1 MKDVSNKIDT
11 LRYAKATAII
21 KMKPESIA
29 AIKDNSTPKK
39 DVLATARAA
48 GLLAVKNTASVIPH
62 CHPIPIDSAKVN
74 FENQNKKIIVTVEVK
89 SIFKTG
95 CEMEALHGVCI
106 AALTVYDMLKPIDDK
121 LAISEISL
129 VSKKG
134 GKSDFAGMI
143 PPEIKAGVIVISDS
157 VSKGKRIDSSGKL
170 IIEKLKNY
178 NIEVS
183 NFKTVPDDK
192 SEIQKT
198 VKRMCSKKVS
208 LIITTGGTGLSQ
220 RDITPEAIKPLIDK
234 EANGIIEAARNFGQ
248 KRIPYA
254 MLSRGIAGMIGD
266 TLLITM
272 PGSPNAVAEYFDALF
287 PHVLHTLAVNA
298 KGYRHKTN
306 S

>member
-1 MKDVSNKIDT
+1 MKDIVNKIDT
-11 LRYAKATAII
+11 LRLATAKAVIKLKTESITAI
-21 KMKPESIA
+21 KE
-29 AIKDNSTPKK
+29 NSTPKK

-62 CHPIPIDSAKVN
+62 CHPIPIDSAAVN
-74 FENQNKKIIVTVEVK
+74 FELQDKKIVISVEVK

-95 CEMEALHGVCI
+95 CEMEALHGVSV

-129 VSKKG
+129 VSKRG
-134 GKSDFAGMI
+134 GKSDFGGMI
-143 PPEIKAGVIVISDS
+143 PHDIKAGVIVISDS
-157 VSKGKRIDSSGKL
+157 VSKRKSVDSSGKM
-170 IIEKLKNY
+170 IIEKLKEY

-198 VKRMCSKKVS
+198 VKRMCSNKVN
-208 LIITTGGTGLSQ
+208 LILTTGGTGLSQ

-272 PGSPNAVAEYFDALF
+272 PGSPNAVAEYFGALF
-287 PHVLHTLAVNA
+287 PHVLHSLEI
-298 KGYRHKTN
+298 KGKAYRHKSRN
-306 S
+306 